1 MSMVA
6 GRPGKDGGTTEGGC
20 WDRMG
25 TRGEGA
31 QLGQLQAAA
40 RVSTPSPLALRTP
53 QSVDVRGRLC
63 VWRWQ
68 QDRVAVVYS

>member
-1 MSMVA
+1 
-6 GRPGKDGGTTEGGC
+6 
-20 WDRMG
+20 MG